1 MTGMRVH
8 RRRPLLCA
16 AALLAALLLV
26 LAPQSALADDPPPIT
41 VPTPAVPAPT
51 PDTAPKR
58 APSPTPDTA
67 AGYSKLC
74 APAVHTYAV
83 ATGFLATSVD
93 RDQEGCDEPTEEDG
107 EAKQAPRCPDRPDP
121 YEKRADLRPRQ
132 VSTGR
137 FEQGSR
143 PGTAAARTERES
155 ERRSRLDRAS
165 RPHSRGGTTLVIP
178 ARSRRARTY
187 LSRLVAYRVPPHVLL
202 RRLSQSVA
210 AARERVAKLLPDV
223 GAANA
228 QRLIP
233 QGVSGRIEA
242 RLHRQALAEFVA
254 APVPLPAVA
263 SLEPVASLEALPE
276 PELAPLILS
285 TPPSPKIEEAKF
297 APAPPTEEICE
308 VAVWR
313 GYRRSRF
320 YARLE
325 VAAQFDEEGCAVG
338 ESTPFRFSGN
348 GTLEQTE
355 AAEAAY
361 RALVEELMAQG
372 WEPCDSRGP
381 WYAARFSRALVALS

>member
-58 APSPTPDTA
+58 APSPTPRYSPPATRSYAPPQYTPTPSRPVFSQPLSTA
-67 AGYSKLC
+67 IRKAVTSRPKRTARPSKHRVVPIVPIRTKS
-74 APAVHTYAV
+74 APTYARARFRPAASNRAPV
-83 ATGFLATSVD
+83 RVRQRLVRSGNQSDVLAWIV
-93 RDQEGCDEPTEEDG
+93 PL
-107 EAKQAPRCPDRPDP
+107 ALILA
-121 YEKRADLRPRQ
+121 
-132 VSTGR
+132 V
-137 FEQGSR
+137 
-143 PGTAAARTERES
+143 GTA
-155 ERRSRLDRAS
+155 
-165 RPHSRGGTTLVIP
+165 LVIP

-187 LSRLVAYRVPPHVLL
+187 LPRLVAYRVPPHVHL
-202 RRLSQSVA
+202 RRLGQSVA

-285 TPPSPKIEEAKF
+285 TPPS
-297 APAPPTEEICE
+297 
-308 VAVWR
+308 
-313 GYRRSRF
+313 RR
-320 YARLE
+320 
-325 VAAQFDEEGCAVG
+325 
-338 ESTPFRFSGN
+338 
-348 GTLEQTE
+348 
-355 AAEAAY
+355 
-361 RALVEELMAQG
+361 
-372 WEPCDSRGP
+372 
-381 WYAARFSRALVALS
+381 